1 MIANALRLIGMLIA
15 FVIVVGIALVALDA
29 NEDNALVDAWLEVA
43 RFFTRP
49 FRGIFELDDST
60 RQIAVNWGIAA
71 VVYVLVFALLAR
83 LATMLTGRVG
93 RR

>member
-1 MIANALRLIGMLIA
+1 MIANVLRLIGMLIA

-83 LATMLTGRVG
+83 LATMLTGRVA